1 MGGERGQKMNLLRNR
16 SYKASMLSTFVV
28 AIMATFS
35 FTASYQSG
43 ADLISGTV
51 MVNTVFNTVAVNG
64 ALTST
69 LLCVSIMAMVRFCRK
84 VGEEA
89 DASTNRW
96 SWFVGLITAATLTL
110 PLFSPEGSTI
120 LFTTAR
126 VLPALPESEKTC
138 WYWLFMV
145 IRFLGFLLFLVNVL
159 RALLVVIGGNRE
171 GHLIQPV
178 GSRLADDL
186 RSTLKVM
193 ANKHIW
199 PCFERCHVLFK
210 TFSAR
215 SVVILGA
222 VISAAWVPWIV
233 LLYPANIA
241 ADTVAQLVW
250 ARGDMPV
257 WDPSSREDIP
267 WARMSDHHPWMDTVL
282 YGWFDRLGLAM
293 GNEGAGLYIFA
304 VLQTVVCAGAV
315 AMLVCYLGG
324 RLGVDWRLCAAGAA
338 WYSIVPVFGRLAMV
352 IVKDATFIPLFL
364 VWITVFMEY
373 VRRIRHSEK
382 IGFTLPAL
390 LIGVAL
396 MCGLT
401 RKVGLYVIVAAMVI
415 LLVIVRR
422 RLVSLVCVALISGLS
437 VGISAIA
444 FPALRIAP
452 AGQQESLAIP
462 LQQTAN
468 LLIEHGSD
476 LSASDQSAIA
486 RVVVCDAKQSRELF
500 SLTGSDPIKDHCFN
514 RRASRGDVARFL
526 VVWAK
531 QGLLHPR
538 TYISA
543 VPWVRNPFVM
553 GSIYDE
559 GFYVRWGW
567 SDRGGLSILP
577 QYAEGQRSVPQKY
590 GALLYYMLAKLP
602 VMGLLMSEN
611 LYVVWIPLLSVVLAI
626 IRRRAR
632 NLVYVVPLLITIPLL
647 VISPAY
653 QTRYSWALA
662 YGFFAFIALPWIGQ
676 RHDGNN
682 DGESISAQA

>member
-1 MGGERGQKMNLLRNR
+1 MVCRSHNCCNVNPSSFFAGGQYDSVHYRTRFAGSARERENLLVLALYGDSIPR
-16 SYKASMLSTFVV
+16 
-28 AIMATFS
+28 FS
-35 FTASYQSG
+35 S
-43 ADLISGTV
+43 
-51 MVNTVFNTVAVNG
+51 
-64 ALTST
+64 
-69 LLCVSIMAMVRFCRK
+69 
-84 VGEEA
+84 
-89 DASTNRW
+89 
-96 SWFVGLITAATLTL
+96 
-110 PLFSPEGSTI
+110 
-120 LFTTAR
+120 
-126 VLPALPESEKTC
+126 
-138 WYWLFMV
+138 
-145 IRFLGFLLFLVNVL
+145 FLVNVL

-282 YGWFDRLGLAM
+282 YVWFDRLGLAM

-304 VLQTVVCAGAV
+304 VLQTLVCAGAV

-553 GSIYDE
+553 GSPYTTK
-559 GFYVRWGW
+559 GFMCAGVGPIGEVY
-567 SDRGGLSILP
+567 P
-577 QYAEGQRSVPQKY
+577 FCRSMRKDSGRCLRIWRV
-590 GALLYYMLAKLP
+590 
-602 VMGLLMSEN
+602 
-611 LYVVWIPLLSVVLAI
+611 VVLHACEA
-626 IRRRAR
+626 AR
-632 NLVYVVPLLITIPLL
+632 
-647 VISPAY
+647 
-653 QTRYSWALA
+653 
-662 YGFFAFIALPWIGQ
+662 YGFA
-676 RHDGNN
+676 DV
-682 DGESISAQA
+682 